1 MPNYNLPA
9 SPRLNETLDMI
20 VGNGV
25 SAKEE
30 GSLDLAGASHFAVF
44 VNRQDETVAYALCDL
59 PVAAALGA
67 ALSMVPPGAAED
79 MVAEKELT
87 EAATANLYEVMNI
100 FSALYMDDDT
110 DHLRLTEVK
119 PANDPSYAEL
129 SDSKSTTYTI
139 DVGRYGSGLVHFI
152 SAT

>member
-9 SPRLNETLDMI
+9 APQLNETLDMI

-25 SAKEE
+25 NAKEE
-30 GSLDLAGASHFAVF
+30 GSLDLAGSSHFAIY

-87 EAATANLYEVMNI
+87 AAATANLYEVMNI

-119 PANDPSYAEL
+119 PANDPAYAEL
-129 SDSKSTTYTI
+129 SDTKSKTYTI
-139 DVGRYGSGLVHFI
+139 DVGRYGKGLVNFI

>member
-1 MPNYNLPA
+1 MPNYKLPA

-25 SAKEE
+25 IAKEE
-30 GSLDLAGASHFAVF
+30 GDLDLSGSSHFAIY
-44 VNRQDETVAYALCDL
+44 VNREDETVAYALCDL

-79 MVAEKELT
+79 MVQSKELT
-87 EAATANLYEVMNI
+87 EAATLNLYEVMNI

-129 SDSKSTTYTI
+129 SETKSTTYTI
-139 DVGRYGSGLVHFI
+139 DVGRYGKGLVHFI
-152 SAT
+152 SVA